1 MTEECPCRIDLW
13 DDEVDTIRRIDVE
26 SQRSVEDLSEIEIY
40 PAAEVFMTEDTAV
53 RGLREIR
60 LDMEKTVK
68 ELKEQGK
75 NVL

>member
-1 MTEECPCRIDLW
+1 MNPLTEECPCRVELW

-53 RGLREIR
+53 ITWSGKYGLIWKRP
-60 LDMEKTVK
+60 
-68 ELKEQGK
+68 
-75 NVL
+75 

>member
-1 MTEECPCRIDLW
+1 M
-13 DDEVDTIRRIDVE
+13 
-26 SQRSVEDLSEIEIY
+26 EDLSEIEIY

-75 NVL
+75 MKKQQDFARTLRVLRKHFMLITAW